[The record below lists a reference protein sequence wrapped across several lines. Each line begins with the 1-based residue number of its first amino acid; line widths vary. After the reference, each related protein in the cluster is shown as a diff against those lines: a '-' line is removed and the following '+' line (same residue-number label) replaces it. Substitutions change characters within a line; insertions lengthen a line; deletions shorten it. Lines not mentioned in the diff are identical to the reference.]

1 LKQEVPGRPVGS
13 VHGASVG
20 VHASDAAN
28 AWRHV
33 ARVGGAC
40 NAFAS
45 LIAGAYHTAGQSSLV
60 GAQPIDH
67 DGEPCKLDAPADLL
81 REIDARI
88 RAKDQKGACLAARRY
103 CEAGHPPAKLFELL
117 LGFAVSED
125 GALHA
130 EKYFRTAQEEHSTAR
145 PRHRALYLVALS
157 RVMASHFGFPAPGCE
172 DARKLLAS

>member
-1 LKQEVPGRPVGS
+1 VPGRPVGS

-33 ARVGGAC
+33 ARVGGAR

-67 DGEPCKLDAPADLL
+67 DGEPCKLGAPAELL
-81 REIDARI
+81 REIEARI
-88 RAKDQKGACLAARRY
+88 RARDQKGACLAARRY
-103 CEAGHPPAKLFELL
+103 GEAGHTPAKLFELL

-145 PRHRALYLVALS
+145 AIHRPLYLVALS

-172 DARKLLAS
+172 EARKLLAS